1 VRFVL
6 GIDIGGTN
14 LVVGSVAEDG
24 SRIVATASEPT
35 HAEAGAKDVLE
46 RLVNLAE
53 RAIAATTKEVP
64 GAEILGVGVGAPGP
78 LDTKRGIVL
87 LTPNLGWV
95 NLPLRQ
101 IIHDR
106 LGLPA
111 ALDNDANCAVLG
123 EWWVGAARGA
133 RHAIGITIGTGIGG
147 GLILDGKLYHGASDV
162 AGEIGHTTIDTE
174 GRRCKCG
181 NYGCLEAYA
190 SGPNIAVRA
199 VEEIEA
205 GAVSR
210 LPSLVNG
217 DLSKVTAQ
225 TVYQAAQDGDDLA
238 LEVVNDTARFL
249 GVGIGNL
256 LNVFNPEV
264 VVVCGG
270 VTAAG
275 DHLFVPL
282 RRETA
287 RRAFKPAVAA
297 CRIVPGE
304 LAGTAGVYGAAKA
317 FLDQTLGAYG
327 RRHRVAGV
335 GPHPRSRPA
344 GAADRGMGR
353 RRVRAG
359 RAGREPSARL
369 GDRAAHQGRARPR
382 SAGGRAAQG
391 TRAAGAGGPLC
402 GGAGPQ
408 QPGGA
413 PLPVG
418 GAPLRADERRGP
430 PLDLARAGPHGDG
443 PRRHLPQLHFRF
455 RAHAGYGPGAAT
467 GFSRPDLR
475 RPA

>member
-14 LVVGSVAEDG
+14 LVVGSVSEDG

-35 HAEAGAKDVLE
+35 HAEAGATDVLE
-46 RLVNLAE
+46 RLVRLAE
-53 RAIAATTKEVP
+53 RAIAATRKEIA

-190 SGPNIAVRA
+190 SGPNIALRA

-210 LPSLVNG
+210 LPSLVGG

-256 LNVFNPEV
+256 LNVFNPEA

-270 VTAAG
+270 VTLAG

-282 RRETA
+282 RREVA
-287 RRAFKPAVAA
+287 RRAFKPAVTA

-317 FLDQTLGAYG
+317 FLDQTLGA
-327 RRHRVAGV
+327 
-335 GPHPRSRPA
+335 
-344 GAADRGMGR
+344 
-353 RRVRAG
+353 
-359 RAGREPSARL
+359 
-369 GDRAAHQGRARPR
+369 
-382 SAGGRAAQG
+382 
-391 TRAAGAGGPLC
+391 
-402 GGAGPQ
+402 
-408 QPGGA
+408 
-413 PLPVG
+413 
-418 GAPLRADERRGP
+418 
-430 PLDLARAGPHGDG
+430 
-443 PRRHLPQLHFRF
+443 
-455 RAHAGYGPGAAT
+455 
-467 GFSRPDLR
+467 
-475 RPA
+475 

>member
-1 VRFVL
+1 MRFVL

-24 SRIVATASEPT
+24 STVLATASEPT
-35 HAEAGAKDVLE
+35 HAEAGATDVVD
-46 RLVNLAE
+46 RLVGLAE
-53 RAIAATTKEVP
+53 RAVAKTRALAP
-64 GAEILGVGVGAPGP
+64 DAEILGVGVGAPGP

-106 LGLPA
+106 LGLRA

-147 GLILDGKLYHGASDV
+147 GLILDGRLYHGASDV

-190 SGPNIAVRA
+190 SGPNIAIRA
-199 VEEIEA
+199 IEEIEA
-205 GAVSR
+205 GAASR
-210 LPSLVNG
+210 LPSYVGG
-217 DLSKVTAQ
+217 DLRQITAQ
-225 TVYQAAQDGDDLA
+225 TVYLAAQEGDELA

-270 VTAAG
+270 VTLAG

-282 RRETA
+282 RREAA
-287 RRAFKPAVAA
+287 RRAFKPAVMA

-304 LAGTAGVYGAAKA
+304 LEGTAGVYGAARA
-317 FLDQTLGAYG
+317 FLDQT
-327 RRHRVAGV
+327 VASG
-335 GPHPRSRPA
+335 
-344 GAADRGMGR
+344 
-353 RRVRAG
+353 
-359 RAGREPSARL
+359 
-369 GDRAAHQGRARPR
+369 
-382 SAGGRAAQG
+382 
-391 TRAAGAGGPLC
+391 
-402 GGAGPQ
+402 
-408 QPGGA
+408 
-413 PLPVG
+413 
-418 GAPLRADERRGP
+418 
-430 PLDLARAGPHGDG
+430 
-443 PRRHLPQLHFRF
+443 
-455 RAHAGYGPGAAT
+455 
-467 GFSRPDLR
+467 
-475 RPA
+475 

>member
-1 VRFVL
+1 
-6 GIDIGGTN
+6 
-14 LVVGSVAEDG
+14 
-24 SRIVATASEPT
+24 
-35 HAEAGAKDVLE
+35 
-46 RLVNLAE
+46 VNLAE
-53 RAIAATTKEVP
+53 RAIAATKTEVSD
-64 GAEILGVGVGAPGP
+64 AEILGVGVGAPGP

-111 ALDNDANCAVLG
+111 SLDNDANCAVLG

-190 SGPNIAVRA
+190 SGPNIALRA

-210 LPSLVNG
+210 LPTLVGG
-217 DLSKVTAQ
+217 DLSKITAQ

-275 DHLFVPL
+275 DHLFVTL

-304 LAGTAGVYGAAKA
+304 LAGTAGVFGAAKA
-317 FLDQTLGAYG
+317 FLDQTLGA
-327 RRHRVAGV
+327 
-335 GPHPRSRPA
+335 
-344 GAADRGMGR
+344 
-353 RRVRAG
+353 
-359 RAGREPSARL
+359 
-369 GDRAAHQGRARPR
+369 
-382 SAGGRAAQG
+382 
-391 TRAAGAGGPLC
+391 
-402 GGAGPQ
+402 
-408 QPGGA
+408 
-413 PLPVG
+413 
-418 GAPLRADERRGP
+418 
-430 PLDLARAGPHGDG
+430 
-443 PRRHLPQLHFRF
+443 
-455 RAHAGYGPGAAT
+455 
-467 GFSRPDLR
+467 
-475 RPA
+475 

>member
-14 LVVGSVAEDG
+14 LVVGSVSEDG
-24 SRIVATASEPT
+24 TRIVATASEPT
-35 HAEAGAKDVLE
+35 HAEAGATDVLE
-46 RLVNLAE
+46 RLVRLAE
-53 RAIAATTKEVP
+53 RAIAATRKEIA

-190 SGPNIAVRA
+190 SGPNIALRA

-210 LPSLVNG
+210 LPSLVGG

-256 LNVFNPEV
+256 LNVFNPEA

-270 VTAAG
+270 VTLAG

-282 RRETA
+282 RREVA
-287 RRAFKPAVAA
+287 RRAFKPAVTA

-317 FLDQTLGAYG
+317 FLDQTLGA
-327 RRHRVAGV
+327 
-335 GPHPRSRPA
+335 
-344 GAADRGMGR
+344 
-353 RRVRAG
+353 
-359 RAGREPSARL
+359 
-369 GDRAAHQGRARPR
+369 
-382 SAGGRAAQG
+382 
-391 TRAAGAGGPLC
+391 
-402 GGAGPQ
+402 
-408 QPGGA
+408 
-413 PLPVG
+413 
-418 GAPLRADERRGP
+418 
-430 PLDLARAGPHGDG
+430 
-443 PRRHLPQLHFRF
+443 
-455 RAHAGYGPGAAT
+455 
-467 GFSRPDLR
+467 
-475 RPA
+475 

>member
-24 SRIVATASEPT
+24 SAVLATASEPT
-35 HAEAGAKDVLE
+35 HAEAGATDVLD
-46 RLVNLAE
+46 RLVGLAE
-53 RAIAATTKEVP
+53 RAIAATRREAP
-64 GAEILGVGVGAPGP
+64 GADILGVGVGAPGP
-78 LDTKRGIVL
+78 LDTKRGVVL

-190 SGPNIAVRA
+190 SGPNIALRA

-210 LPSLVNG
+210 LPSLVGG
-217 DLSKVTAQ
+217 DLRKITAQ
-225 TVYQAAQDGDDLA
+225 TVYQAAKDGDHLA
-238 LEVVNDTARFL
+238 LEVVNDTAKFL

-270 VTAAG
+270 VTLAG

-282 RRETA
+282 QREVA

-304 LAGTAGVYGAAKA
+304 LAGTAGIYGAARA
-317 FLDQTLGAYG
+317 FLDQTA
-327 RRHRVAGV
+327 AGV
-335 GPHPRSRPA
+335 
-344 GAADRGMGR
+344 
-353 RRVRAG
+353 
-359 RAGREPSARL
+359 
-369 GDRAAHQGRARPR
+369 
-382 SAGGRAAQG
+382 
-391 TRAAGAGGPLC
+391 
-402 GGAGPQ
+402 
-408 QPGGA
+408 
-413 PLPVG
+413 
-418 GAPLRADERRGP
+418 
-430 PLDLARAGPHGDG
+430 
-443 PRRHLPQLHFRF
+443 
-455 RAHAGYGPGAAT
+455 
-467 GFSRPDLR
+467 
-475 RPA
+475 

>member
-24 SRIVATASEPT
+24 STVLATASEPT
-35 HAEAGAKDVLE
+35 HSEAGATDVLD
-46 RLVNLAE
+46 RLVGLAQ
-53 RAIAATTKEVP
+53 RAIAATRQAAP
-64 GAEILGVGVGAPGP
+64 GAEIIGLGVGAPGP

-95 NLPLRQ
+95 NMPLRQ

-106 LGLPA
+106 MGLPA

-147 GLILDGKLYHGASDV
+147 GLILDGRLYHGASDV

-190 SGPNIAVRA
+190 SGPNIALRA

-205 GAVSR
+205 GADS
-210 LPSLVNG
+210 SLRTLVAG
-217 DLSKVTAQ
+217 DLGKITAQ
-225 TVYQAAQDGDDLA
+225 TVYQAAADGDELA
-238 LEVVNDTARFL
+238 LEIVNDTAKFL

-270 VTAAG
+270 VTLAG
-275 DHLFVPL
+275 PHLFEPL
-282 RRETA
+282 RREVA

-304 LAGTAGVYGAAKA
+304 LAGTAGVFGAAKV
-317 FLDQTLGAYG
+317 FLDQT
-327 RRHRVAGV
+327 
-335 GPHPRSRPA
+335 
-344 GAADRGMGR
+344 
-353 RRVRAG
+353 
-359 RAGREPSARL
+359 
-369 GDRAAHQGRARPR
+369 
-382 SAGGRAAQG
+382 
-391 TRAAGAGGPLC
+391 AAGA
-402 GGAGPQ
+402 
-408 QPGGA
+408 
-413 PLPVG
+413 
-418 GAPLRADERRGP
+418 
-430 PLDLARAGPHGDG
+430 
-443 PRRHLPQLHFRF
+443 
-455 RAHAGYGPGAAT
+455 
-467 GFSRPDLR
+467 
-475 RPA
+475 

>member
-46 RLVNLAE
+46 RLVGLAD
-53 RAIAATTKEVP
+53 RAIGVTRREVP

-133 RHAIGITIGTGIGG
+133 RQAIGITIGTGIGG

-162 AGEIGHTTIDTE
+162 AGEIGHATIDTE

-190 SGPNIAVRA
+190 SGPNIALRA
-199 VEEIEA
+199 VEEIQA

-210 LPSLVNG
+210 LPTLVGG

-249 GVGIGNL
+249 GVGIANL

-282 RRETA
+282 RREVA

-297 CRIVPGE
+297 CRIVAGE

-317 FLDQTLGAYG
+317 FLDQTVGA
-327 RRHRVAGV
+327 
-335 GPHPRSRPA
+335 
-344 GAADRGMGR
+344 
-353 RRVRAG
+353 
-359 RAGREPSARL
+359 
-369 GDRAAHQGRARPR
+369 
-382 SAGGRAAQG
+382 
-391 TRAAGAGGPLC
+391 
-402 GGAGPQ
+402 
-408 QPGGA
+408 
-413 PLPVG
+413 
-418 GAPLRADERRGP
+418 
-430 PLDLARAGPHGDG
+430 
-443 PRRHLPQLHFRF
+443 
-455 RAHAGYGPGAAT
+455 
-467 GFSRPDLR
+467 
-475 RPA
+475 

>member
-1 VRFVL
+1 MRFVL

-24 SRIVATASEPT
+24 SRILATASEPT
-35 HAEAGAKDVLE
+35 QAEAGAKDVLE
-46 RLVNLAE
+46 RLVALAE
-53 RAIAATTKEVP
+53 RAIADTRRQAP

-101 IIHDR
+101 LIRDR

-133 RHAIGITIGTGIGG
+133 RTAIGITIGTGIGG
-147 GLILDGKLYHGASDV
+147 GLILDGRLFHGASDV

-190 SGPNIAVRA
+190 SGPNIALRA

-205 GAVSR
+205 GAVSQ

-217 DLSKVTAQ
+217 DLRKITAQ
-225 TVYQAAQDGDDLA
+225 TVYQAAADGDELA
-238 LEVVNDTARFL
+238 LEVVNDTAKFL

-270 VTAAG
+270 VTLAG

-282 RRETA
+282 RREAA

-317 FLDQTLGAYG
+317 FLDQTTA
-327 RRHRVAGV
+327 
-335 GPHPRSRPA
+335 
-344 GAADRGMGR
+344 
-353 RRVRAG
+353 
-359 RAGREPSARL
+359 SA
-369 GDRAAHQGRARPR
+369 
-382 SAGGRAAQG
+382 
-391 TRAAGAGGPLC
+391 
-402 GGAGPQ
+402 
-408 QPGGA
+408 
-413 PLPVG
+413 
-418 GAPLRADERRGP
+418 
-430 PLDLARAGPHGDG
+430 
-443 PRRHLPQLHFRF
+443 
-455 RAHAGYGPGAAT
+455 
-467 GFSRPDLR
+467 
-475 RPA
+475 

>member
-24 SRIVATASEPT
+24 STVLATGSAPT
-35 HAEAGAKDVLE
+35 HSEAGATDVLD
-46 RLVNLAE
+46 RLVGLAQHTV
-53 RAIAATTKEVP
+53 AATRQQAP
-64 GAEILGVGVGAPGP
+64 GAEIVGVGVGAPGP

-95 NLPLRQ
+95 NMPLRQ

-106 LGLPA
+106 LGLTA

-147 GLILDGKLYHGASDV
+147 GLILDGRLYHGASDV

-190 SGPNIAVRA
+190 SGPNIALRA

-205 GAVSR
+205 GADSALR
-210 LPSLVNG
+210 TLVDG
-217 DLSKVTAQ
+217 DLRKITAQ
-225 TVYQAAQDGDDLA
+225 TVYQAAADGDELA
-238 LEVVNDTARFL
+238 LEIVNDTAKFL

-256 LNVFNPEV
+256 LNIFNPEV

-270 VTAAG
+270 VTLAG
-275 DHLFVPL
+275 PHLFEPL
-282 RRETA
+282 RREVA

-304 LAGTAGVYGAAKA
+304 LAGTAGVYGAAKV
-317 FLDQTLGAYG
+317 FLDQT
-327 RRHRVAGV
+327 
-335 GPHPRSRPA
+335 
-344 GAADRGMGR
+344 
-353 RRVRAG
+353 
-359 RAGREPSARL
+359 
-369 GDRAAHQGRARPR
+369 
-382 SAGGRAAQG
+382 
-391 TRAAGAGGPLC
+391 AAGA
-402 GGAGPQ
+402 
-408 QPGGA
+408 
-413 PLPVG
+413 
-418 GAPLRADERRGP
+418 
-430 PLDLARAGPHGDG
+430 
-443 PRRHLPQLHFRF
+443 
-455 RAHAGYGPGAAT
+455 
-467 GFSRPDLR
+467 
-475 RPA
+475 

>member
-24 SRIVATASEPT
+24 SAVLASDSEPT
-35 HAEAGAKDVLE
+35 QAEAGATDVLD
-46 RLVNLAE
+46 RLVALAG
-53 RAIAATTKEVP
+53 RAIERTRAEAP

-78 LDTKRGIVL
+78 LDTRRGVVL

-95 NLPLRQ
+95 DMPLRQ

-123 EWWVGAARGA
+123 EWWVGAARGS

-147 GLILDGKLYHGASDV
+147 GLILDGRLYHGASDV

-190 SGPNIAVRA
+190 SGPNIALRA
-199 VEEIEA
+199 IEALEA
-205 GAVSR
+205 GAESR
-210 LPSLVNG
+210 LPSYVAG
-217 DLSKVTAQ
+217 DLRQLTAQ
-225 TVYQAAQDGDDLA
+225 TVYQAAQDGDELA
-238 LEVVNDTARFL
+238 LEVVNDTAKFL

-270 VTAAG
+270 VTLAG
-275 DHLFVPL
+275 DHLFVPM
-282 RRETA
+282 RREVS

-304 LAGTAGVYGAAKA
+304 LAGTAGVYGAARV
-317 FLDQTLGAYG
+317 FLDQT
-327 RRHRVAGV
+327 
-335 GPHPRSRPA
+335 
-344 GAADRGMGR
+344 AA
-353 RRVRAG
+353 
-359 RAGREPSARL
+359 SA
-369 GDRAAHQGRARPR
+369 
-382 SAGGRAAQG
+382 
-391 TRAAGAGGPLC
+391 
-402 GGAGPQ
+402 
-408 QPGGA
+408 
-413 PLPVG
+413 
-418 GAPLRADERRGP
+418 
-430 PLDLARAGPHGDG
+430 
-443 PRRHLPQLHFRF
+443 
-455 RAHAGYGPGAAT
+455 
-467 GFSRPDLR
+467 
-475 RPA
+475 